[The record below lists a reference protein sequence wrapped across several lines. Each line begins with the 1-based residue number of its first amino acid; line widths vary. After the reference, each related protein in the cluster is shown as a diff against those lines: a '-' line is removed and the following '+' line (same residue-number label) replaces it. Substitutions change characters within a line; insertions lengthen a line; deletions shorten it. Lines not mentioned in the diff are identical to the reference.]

1 MTECNRI
8 WPRRIAFGFASAGM
22 AIVLLTCLWAGMK
35 GELGYAAII
44 GLGLFTAWG
53 LVPYGIIYFG
63 HKVTSN
69 PWVLGGAG
77 ASALAAEIGYRASV
91 FLWPQSSTQAIAL
104 AFSPILIV
112 FIFIPA
118 GAALGWLMGR
128 LWRFKSRTLRAAV
141 VVVSAAIWGLT
152 VLGLA
157 RPELFPTSVYS
168 REQAQTQLGEPRVV
182 VGDGSFEK
190 TLVATSAWAPWYV
203 AAELDGSPGEEVA
216 VFRSDVV
223 ELLDPA
229 DFRIE
234 NRLRIVRFVRG
245 QRVSFLSW
253 FSTLARINGRLLIV
267 QQGGGYQPTE
277 VRSLEGELV
286 WAYRPDESP
295 PPTALLP
302 ADLDGDGIIEFY
314 AAGSTVE
321 RLDSAGKP
329 VWSRDARPDQLV
341 LAPRTSSKPAW
352 VVGYEYN
359 RPTKVWDENGNVLG
373 EFAQFGSDGPVAVVD
388 RPDGR
393 GLLLREGVVR
403 VVSIDGRDLFR
414 FPLEGLTVRSG
425 LSVRFHANEDSH
437 LVVVAGAP
445 RDVERWR
452 LLIWG
457 ANQDPVYDEVFD
469 TDRPPRIF
477 KARRDDGAE
486 TLFLW
491 REDELLSGL
500 SFDAALV
507 DGAGR
512 LMAPG
517 YRSARS
523 TARPVRDDS

>member
-22 AIVLLTCLWAGMK
+22 AIVLLTCLSAGMK

-44 GLGLFTAWG
+44 GLGFFTAWG
-53 LVPYGIIYFG
+53 LVPYGIICLG
-63 HKVTSN
+63 HKLTSN

-104 AFSPILIV
+104 AFSPILMV

-118 GAALGWLMGR
+118 GAALGWLMGW
-128 LWRFKSRTLRAAV
+128 LWRFESRAVRATV
-141 VVVSAAIWGLT
+141 VAVSAAICGLT

-190 TLVATSAWAPWYV
+190 TLVSTSAWAPWYV

-216 VFRSDVV
+216 VFRSNVV
-223 ELLDPA
+223 EVLDPT
-229 DFRIE
+229 DFRIKS
-234 NRLRIVRFVRG
+234 RLRIVRFVRG

-286 WAYRPDESP
+286 WAYRPDQSP
-295 PPTALLP
+295 PPAALLP
-302 ADLDGDGIIEFY
+302 ADLDGDGAIEFY
-314 AAGSTVE
+314 AAASTLE
-321 RLDSAGKP
+321 RLDGAGKP
-329 VWSRDARPDQLV
+329 VWSRDARPYELV
-341 LAPRTSSKPAW
+341 LAPRTSTEPAW
-352 VVGYEYN
+352 VVSYEN
-359 RPTKVWDENGNVLG
+359 HRPTKVWDENGSLLG
-373 EFAQFGSDGPVAVVD
+373 ELPQIGEDEPVAVVD
-388 RPDGR
+388 WPDGR
-393 GLLLREGVVR
+393 GLLLKGNVVR
-403 VVSIDGRDLFR
+403 VVSIDGHDLFR
-414 FPLEGLTVRSG
+414 FPLEGLTVRFG
-425 LSVRFHANEDSH
+425 LSVRFHADEDPH

-457 ANQDPVYDEVFD
+457 ADQDPVYDEVFD
-469 TDRPPRIF
+469 SDRPPNIF
-477 KARRDDGAE
+477 KARRSDGVE

-491 REDELLSGL
+491 RDELH
-500 SFDAALV
+500 AL
-507 DGAGR
+507 R
-512 LMAPG
+512 LAI
-517 YRSARS
+517 
-523 TARPVRDDS
+523 RP